1 MRAKQFTEAALGV
14 SPKREKRP
22 GSRPDRGHE
31 PKARYGVSKEKEDKF
46 HVKLDKLV
54 HGTFGN
60 SPDELE
66 EADKHSLI
74 GKYQRGEEL
83 YNKVKSTWKD
93 LGDAQKKGD
102 KEAASKAF
110 KKHERYANL
119 RAPGT
124 FTKVDEGADDRKQN
138 ALWAQ
143 ITAHEKQ
150 AKATKND
157 IKKQHHL
164 KMADELRGKLKTS
177 DNVEEGSDD
186 LDNYDVGGLQGY
198 YSDFHK
204 DLHGFRPRH
213 HSEEE
218 FNNPEKLKELIRGLH
233 KYMDAL
239 KKTPEGRAQLK
250 ADGWHFDDEPVDEI
264 AGAFPTPSAR
274 QQMANNAAASNRAMA
289 AQEAERQR
297 QANAAQA
304 AKLAQNTADVE
315 RLNKV
320 SYHGADAP
328 KPSNADWD
336 GDSDFLDLDGTQ
348 YSKASRM
355 PISGDVPPDM
365 KLVVTKQGRQVYL
378 WTRRSLKG
386 VQGHYFYPAE
396 KPKTIQ
402 ESNMKKQEVT
412 KPRNFVAKNAINT
425 GAGAHKDKKKAEK
438 QGDVKHKKQAI
449 PMDEAMEALEAAFR
463 EEKAP
468 RALCISSKPD
478 EDLGASQL
486 ASCKSQG
493 LRARDGN
500 KSHKLGKSPKS
511 RVKVGGKRIKGNK
524 YGGPLP
530 DWS

>member
-31 PKARYGVSKEKEDKF
+31 PQNRYGISADKETQF
-46 HVKLDKLV
+46 HAKLDKLV
-54 HGTFGN
+54 HNTFGKRD
-60 SPDELE
+60 DELE
-66 EADKHSLI
+66 EYGDTAKGQKMLTKVQKRAVDRVTSKKADTDPAYAK
-74 GKYQRGEEL
+74 K
-83 YNKVKSTWKD
+83 NKDTADRAWDRMTDKD
-93 LGDAQKKGD
+93 L
-102 KEAASKAF
+102 
-110 KKHERYANL
+110 
-119 RAPGT
+119 
-124 FTKVDEGADDRKQN
+124 
-138 ALWAQ
+138 
-143 ITAHEKQ
+143 
-150 AKATKND
+150 
-157 IKKQHHL
+157 
-164 KMADELRGKLKTS
+164 
-177 DNVEEGSDD
+177 EESGNDD

-264 AGAFPTPSAR
+264 AGAFPSPSTRKYWAD
-274 QQMANNAAASNRAMA
+274 QAAASNA
-289 AQEAERQR
+289 AEAKRQAELKAKADAERL
-297 QANAAQA
+297 
-304 AKLAQNTADVE
+304 KTNTELVDKE
-315 RLNKV
+315 QKV
-320 SYHGADAP
+320 NYHSLDSQPVPP
-328 KPSNADWD
+328 KPVNE
-336 GDSDFLDLDGTQ
+336 G
-348 YSKASRM
+348 
-355 PISGDVPPDM
+355 
-365 KLVVTKQGRQVYL
+365 
-378 WTRRSLKG
+378 
-386 VQGHYFYPAE
+386 
-396 KPKTIQ
+396 KTVKT
-402 ESNMKKQEVT
+402 EPS

-438 QGDVKHKKQAI
+438 QGDFKHKKQAI
-449 PMDEAMEALEAAFR
+449 PMDEAMEALEAAFK